1 MLPIAAVTK
10 ASVVEEVF
18 RQVLHSIN
26 LVNVRSGVM
35 ELDQQRL

>member
-1 MLPIAAVTK
+1 MLPIAAVIK
-10 ASVVEEVF
+10 VSVVEEVF